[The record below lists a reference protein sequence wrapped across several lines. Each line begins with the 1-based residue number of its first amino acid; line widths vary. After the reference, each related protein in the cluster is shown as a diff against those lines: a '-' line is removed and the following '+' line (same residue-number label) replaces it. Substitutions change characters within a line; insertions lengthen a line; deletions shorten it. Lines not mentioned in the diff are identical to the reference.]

1 MRRGGASSDERRN
14 IARKAAI
21 TPRLGFV
28 RGNDTAAAV
37 LNTTS
42 CSVMTTGG

>member
-1 MRRGGASSDERRN
+1 MIDELRN

-21 TPRLGFV
+21 TPWVGFV
-28 RGNDTAAAV
+28 RGNGTAAAV
-37 LNTTS
+37 LKATA